1 MTIAAPTTPPRLLS
15 GRTVG
20 VVALALTAVAI
31 AVFAPLQYLLQPLQA
46 LAAGGNEIATNYA
59 PRPGW
64 VRVAFLA
71 HVIFAGVSL
80 LLSPIQLSGRLR
92 ARIPRVHRVTGRIV
106 LASIAVAGAAGFL
119 LSWFNVAGP
128 IGTAGFGALAILWIT
143 FAVLGLR
150 AVLRGDVRAHRAW
163 MMRTFAMTYAAV
175 TLRVWLIVLIM
186 LLGDFHSA
194 YLLVPFL
201 SWVPNLIVVELILRH
216 RSRTRT
222 TPMLRAAATPR
233 ASGRASR

>member
-1 MTIAAPTTPPRLLS
+1 LSLCRPDRGRVTLIAMTTAAPTTPPRLLS

-20 VVALALTAVAI
+20 VVALALTALAI

-46 LAAGGNEIATNYA
+46 LAAGGNEIASNYA

-64 VRVAFLA
+64 VHVAFLA
-71 HVIFAGVSL
+71 HVGFAAIAL
-80 LLSPIQLSGRLR
+80 LLSPIQLSARLR

-106 LASIAVAGAAGFL
+106 LASIAVGGTSGFL
-119 LSWFNVAGP
+119 LAWFNVAGAV
-128 IGTAGFGALAILWIT
+128 GTVGFGMLAILWIT

-150 AVLRGDVRAHRAW
+150 AILRGDVLAHRAW

-175 TLRVWLIVLIM
+175 TLRLWLIVLII
-186 LLGDFHSA
+186 LLGDFQSA

-201 SWVPNLIVVELILRH
+201 SWVPNLIVVELILR
-216 RSRTRT
+216 RQRRT
-222 TPMLRAAATPR
+222 
-233 ASGRASR
+233 ASV